1 MKIRVNPHT
10 IEIVKEQTEPI
21 NELEIKVSKCEF
33 EFDEA
38 ITSDFVKEAYFTLN
52 GNTYKQIIVNNE
64 CDYPSEVLA
73 EKGTLEI
80 GVVAFKV
87 ENDEEIIRYNPS
99 PDYFESWVGSL
110 KDAENSEP
118 ITPSEME
125 QFEQEL
131 HNGLSEVNDKL
142 DEMNE
147 ALTEVD
153 NLDIDVNKVG
163 NTATVSITK
172 KMAQKKSVEI
182 YDGLKGEDGVDG
194 QDGRDGQD
202 GYTPQKG
209 IDYFT
214 EQDIEEIEGEILNEV
229 YTKSETD
236 TLLDEK
242 ADIEDIPDISN
253 FITKDVN
260 NLTNYT
266 LKTNTGSLIDLE
278 INDTTYVVILKLKNQ
293 DGTII
298 STDTIDLPLESVVV
312 SGRYDNTTKKVILTL
327 ENGSEVDF
335 SVADLVAGLQ
345 TEITSSNKLASD
357 LVDDTNSG
365 NKFVTTSEKQTWNNK
380 YDKPNGGIP
389 KTDLASDVR
398 TSLGK
403 ADTALQEHQDISGKE
418 DKTNKV
424 TSIDNTSTDT
434 QYPSAKCVYDNQEEQ
449 NTEIEKLQTEN
460 ARLKSTI
467 PTTTGSGEE
476 VTLEKTTELD
486 FVKPPLP
493 RGNTK
498 QNTTT
503 GKNLL
508 NTINANTTTVNG
520 VTSYR
525 SNGFYYLSGTNTK
538 TDATWVLPNTQ
549 NTNLPTF
556 EIGQTY
562 TMSFKGTLP
571 NGVYAQLNGF
581 KTSTGTQ
588 YSIGSVMRT
597 VPYITFTID
606 SDYSSTAQLFIGI
619 QGVTTNADCN
629 FAIQIEKG
637 SSATSYESYTGGIPS
652 PNPSYPQEVEVVT
665 GNVEVTI
672 SNENN
677 TESKTLPVSLGNIEL
692 CKIGDYQDYLYKNNG
707 KWYKYNAINKL
718 VLNGSENWSAH
729 GSIASWFYWDG
740 ITNGFTDNTI
750 SGYALSNYFTQKAY
764 NTVTSLKNGEFA
776 YGQVAGDTRKRFVLK
791 DTDYTTVTDF
801 KSWLSTHNTIVY
813 YVLATPTDIE
823 ITDTTLI
830 SQLEEIS
837 KTLSYQGQTNITS
850 NTIALFDVEAYQDLK
865 IILTNYVTFDNF
877 ATSTTTGVVITN
889 SNFGVS
895 TSSYTKNITAVTK
908 TYAQYQNGNAAMFVG
923 KGTLE
928 NVITG
933 KELDLKQLSTFDSTK
948 TQVLKNIN
956 GTLTWVDEQKVIPYV
971 K

>member
-1 MKIRVNPHT
+1 MKLIVNPHKIQIT
-10 IEIVKEQTEPI
+10 KEPI
-21 NELEIKVSKCEF
+21 NEREINITKCEF
-33 EFDEA
+33 EFAEE
-38 ITSDFVKEAYFTLN
+38 ITNDYVKEAYFTLN
-52 GNTYKQIIVNNE
+52 DETYKQIIFNNE
-64 CDYPSEVLA
+64 CDIPSEVL
-73 EKGTLEI
+73 EKKGTVQI
-80 GVVAFKV
+80 GVVAYLV
-87 ENDEEIIRYNPS
+87 ENEEEIKRYNPS
-99 PDYFESWVGSL
+99 PAYFDTWIGSL
-110 KDAENSEP
+110 KDNAENSEP

-153 NLDIDVNKVG
+153 NLDIDVTKSGNVSTVTITNK
-163 NTATVSITK
+163 
-172 KMAQKKSVEI
+172 E
-182 YDGLKGEDGVDG
+182 
-194 QDGRDGQD
+194 
-202 GYTPQKG
+202 G
-209 IDYFT
+209 I
-214 EQDIEEIEGEILNEV
+214 
-229 YTKSETD
+229 TKSEEIVDGAKGDKGADAKINGVNTLTIEAGDNITLDQEGSTLTINSTASGGTFDYTD
-236 TLLDEK
+236 LTNKPSINNVTLSGNKSLNDLGIQPKGNYALEN
-242 ADIEDIPDISN
+242 DIPDVSS

-278 INDTTYVVILKLKNQ
+278 INDTTYVVTLKLKNQ

-345 TEITSSNKLASD
+345 TEITSQNKLASD
-357 LVDDTNSG
+357 LIDDTNSG

-460 ARLKSTI
+460 VRLKSTI

-508 NTINANTTTVNG
+508 NTSNANTTTVNG

-571 NGVYAQLNGF
+571 NGIYAQLNGF
-581 KTSTGTQ
+581 KAGTQ
-588 YSIGSVMRT
+588 YSIGIVRNT
-597 VPYITFTID
+597 VPSITFTID

-619 QGVTTNADCN
+619 QGTTTNADCN

-637 SSATSYESYTGGIPS
+637 STATSYEPYTGGIPS
-652 PNPSYPQEVEVVT
+652 PNPGYPQEVEVVT

-707 KWYKYNAINKL
+707 KWYVHK
-718 VLNGSENWSAH
+718 
-729 GSIASWFYWDG
+729 
-740 ITNGFTDNTI
+740 NTI
-750 SGYALSNYFTQKAY
+750 KIDLSTITSYIHTPGWRNLTAFVADNVFNHGYSG
-764 NTVTSLKNGEFA
+764 
-776 YGQVAGDTRKRFVLK
+776 
-791 DTDYTTVTDF
+791 YTTVASLFCNRLIADTPARITG
-801 KSWLSTHNTIVY
+801 SVINAIGLGRNTSIYISVEGITTSNALITY
-813 YVLATPTDIE
+813 FSQNPTYLYAPLATPTSTE
-823 ITDTTLI
+823 ITDATLI

-850 NTIALFDVEAYQDLK
+850 NTIALFDVEAYQSTKL
-865 IILTNYVTFDNF
+865 ILED
-877 ATSTTTGVVITN
+877 
-889 SNFGVS
+889 
-895 TSSYTKNITAVTK
+895 
-908 TYAQYQNGNAAMFVG
+908 
-923 KGTLE
+923 
-928 NVITG
+928 
-933 KELDLKQLSTFDSTK
+933 LDLTKLSTFDSTK

-956 GTLTWVDEQKVIPYV
+956 GTLTWVNE
-971 K
+971 

>member
-1 MKIRVNPHT
+1 MKLIVNPHKIQIT
-10 IEIVKEQTEPI
+10 KEPI
-21 NELEIKVSKCEF
+21 NEREINITKCEF
-33 EFDEA
+33 EFAEE
-38 ITSDFVKEAYFTLN
+38 ITNNYVKEAYFTLN
-52 GNTYKQIIVNNE
+52 DETYKQIIFNNE
-64 CDYPSEVLA
+64 CDIPSEVL
-73 EKGTLEI
+73 EKKGTVQI
-80 GVVAFKV
+80 GVVAYLV
-87 ENDEEIIRYNPS
+87 ENEEEIKRYNPS
-99 PDYFESWVGSL
+99 PAYFDTWIGSL
-110 KDAENSEP
+110 KDNAENSEP

-142 DEMNE
+142 DEMDA

-153 NLDIDVNKVG
+153 NLDIDATKSGSVSTVTITNKEG
-163 NTATVSITK
+163 IT
-172 KMAQKKSVEI
+172 KSVEI
-182 YDGLKGEDGVDG
+182 VDGAKGEKGEKGLDAKINGVNTLTIEAGTNISLDQEG
-194 QDGRDGQD
+194 NILTINSTGGTFS
-202 GYTPQKG
+202 YTDLTNKPKINNVELVGNKSLNDLGIQPKG
-209 IDYFT
+209 NYAL
-214 EQDIEEIEGEILNEV
+214 E
-229 YTKSETD
+229 S
-236 TLLDEK
+236 
-242 ADIEDIPDISN
+242 DIPDVSS

-278 INDTTYVVILKLKNQ
+278 INDTTYVVTLKLKNQ

-389 KTDLASDVR
+389 KTDLASTVQ
-398 TSLGK
+398 TSLNK
-403 ADTALQEHQDISGKE
+403 ADTAIQEHQDISGKE

-434 QYPSAKCVYDNQEEQ
+434 QYPSAKCVYDSQATQ
-449 NTEIEKLQTEN
+449 DDEIETLQTEN
-460 ARLKSTI
+460 ARLKATL
-467 PTTTGSGEE
+467 PTTTGEGQDI
-476 VTLEKTTELD
+476 TLDKTAEME

-503 GKNLL
+503 GKQLL
-508 NTINANTTTVNG
+508 NTTNANTSTLNG

-538 TDATWVLPNTQ
+538 TDATWVLPNVQ

-562 TMSFKGTLP
+562 TMSFKGTMP
-571 NGVYAQLNGF
+571 NGIYAQLNGV
-581 KTSTGTQ
+581 KASTGTQ

-597 VPYITFTID
+597 VPSLTFTID
-606 SDYSSTAQLFIGI
+606 SDYSRTAQLFIGV
-619 QGVTTNADCN
+619 QATVTNVDCN

-637 SSATSYESYTGGIPS
+637 SSATSYEPYTGGQPS
-652 PNPSYPQEVEVVT
+652 PSPSYPQEVEVVT

-707 KWYKYNAINKL
+707 NWYVHKNIIKIDLSTITSYIHTSGWRNPTAF
-718 VLNGSENWSAH
+718 VA
-729 GSIASWFYWDG
+729 DG
-740 ITNGFTDNTI
+740 IFNH
-750 SGYALSNYFTQKAY
+750 GYD
-764 NTVTSLKNGEFA
+764 G
-776 YGQVAGDTRKRFVLK
+776 
-791 DTDYTTVTDF
+791 YTTVASLFCNRLIADTPARVTG
-801 KSWLSTHNTIVY
+801 SVVNAIGLGRNSSI
-813 YVLATPTDIE
+813 YVSVEGITTSNALVTYFSQNPTYLYAPLVTPTDTE

-850 NTIALFDVEAYQDLK
+850 NTIALFDVEAYQ
-865 IILTNYVTFDNF
+865 
-877 ATSTTTGVVITN
+877 STKLI
-889 SNFGVS
+889 
-895 TSSYTKNITAVTK
+895 
-908 TYAQYQNGNAAMFVG
+908 
-923 KGTLE
+923 LE
-928 NVITG
+928 N
-933 KELDLKQLSTFDSTK
+933 LDSRL
-948 TQVLKNIN
+948 
-956 GTLTWVDEQKVIPYV
+956 TL
-971 K
+971 